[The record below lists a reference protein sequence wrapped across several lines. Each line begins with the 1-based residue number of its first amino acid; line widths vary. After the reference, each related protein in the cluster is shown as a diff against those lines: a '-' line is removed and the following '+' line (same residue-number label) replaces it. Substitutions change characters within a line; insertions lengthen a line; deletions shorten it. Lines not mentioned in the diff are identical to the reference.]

1 MKTLHIIPDEKF
13 IDGVINSFAAL
24 GEESRFLMFVRQEK
38 QLVFIRQKDK
48 IDQIVVES
56 EQYHSLTRTDWPDL
70 IWIHFLDDT
79 NANFISDYAGRAKIV
94 WSAWGGDY
102 HKLLHK
108 PILSPRTLW
117 AHFKLNVHAVGHWL
131 ALRRALGAL
140 RRAAFY
146 YLGLVRN
153 HLPATMANALKKI
166 SFFSTVIPEEEPLI
180 RMLVGQTPTKID
192 FVYSDPNNRNRKS
205 SYACCYAS
213 RPTDENGVNVWV
225 GNSAFLTNNTFDVI
239 HQLAKADRVNKVY
252 APLSYG
258 DRDSAVLIDQSGRQ
272 TFGDRWM
279 PIFEFMERDAYFRTM
294 STCLVFAFGHIRQQA
309 VGNVC
314 AALLAG
320 GCVFMHPRSPLYV
333 HLRNVGFRV
342 YRLQELSRLR
352 AALEDFV
359 SYRESNMAIAKQRYE
374 QMDPVRTLRETMQK
388 LAVCMDPE
396 GGRPSREEHAAKEA
410 GK

>member
-1 MKTLHIIPDEKF
+1 MKTLHIVPDEKF
-13 IDGVINSFAAL
+13 IDGVINSFDAL

-48 IDQIVVES
+48 IEQIVVES
-56 EQYHSLTRTDWPDL
+56 EQYQYLTRTDWPDL

-102 HKLLHK
+102 HNLLHK

-117 AHFKLNVHAVGHWL
+117 ALFKLNVHAVGHWL
-131 ALRRALGAL
+131 ALRRALGSL
-140 RRAAFY
+140 RRATFY

-192 FVYSDPNNRNRKS
+192 FVYSDPNNRNRKT
-205 SYACCYAS
+205 SYACCFAS

-258 DRDSAVLIDQSGRQ
+258 DRASAVLIDQYGRK
-272 TFGDRWM
+272 TFGDRWT
-279 PIFEFMERDAYFRTM
+279 PIYEFMDRDAYFQTM

-314 AALLAG
+314 AALLSG
-320 GCVFMHPRSPLYV
+320 GCVFMHPLSPLYA
-333 HLRNVGFRV
+333 HLKKHGFTIYCLKDISKLHV
-342 YRLQELSRLR
+342 VLADF
-352 AALEDFV
+352 AAH
-359 SYRESNMAIAKQRYE
+359 RKSNMALAQTRFE
-374 QMDPVRTLRETMQK
+374 QMDPVKTLRKTMRQ
-388 LAVCMDPE
+388 LADCCTGFSPLIE
-396 GGRPSREEHAAKEA
+396 SSP
-410 GK
+410 